1 MYPARS
7 LIAELEDA
15 IQSGSK
21 DKRVETLRRVTDLF
35 VTGADRF
42 NDEQIEVFDDVLGQL
57 IKRIEARALAELSN
71 RLAPISNAPLETVK
85 RLAKDGDIAVA
96 KSMLTKSPRLS
107 DQDLIEV
114 ALTKTQAH
122 LVAISTR
129 PQITTLVT
137 DVLLQRG
144 NDLVV
149 HKLAENPGAHF
160 SESGFAVL
168 VKRAESDEHLA
179 EKVGLRLDIPL
190 RLFRELLLRATEAV
204 RSRLLASADL
214 ESRDRIQRVLAAI
227 NEDSN
232 RKAGILHEHDFAK
245 AQARVSAMQSKG
257 KLDDAAFFELAKSG
271 RYAEMVAA
279 LALLSGAS
287 ITLIEKLLQSEYL
300 GAYLIPCRASRLAW
314 PTVRLILTCRTVG
327 RKTSADDLEQAQV
340 DYIKLS
346 NSSAERIL
354 RFWQVRQT
362 TSHEAAAV
370 ARAQ

>member
-85 RLAKDGDIAVA
+85 RLAKDGDIAVVE
-96 KSMLTKSPRLS
+96 SMLTKSPRLS

-179 EKVGLRLDIPL
+179 E
-190 RLFRELLLRATEAV
+190 
-204 RSRLLASADL
+204 
-214 ESRDRIQRVLAAI
+214 
-227 NEDSN
+227 
-232 RKAGILHEHDFAK
+232 
-245 AQARVSAMQSKG
+245 
-257 KLDDAAFFELAKSG
+257 
-271 RYAEMVAA
+271 
-279 LALLSGAS
+279 
-287 ITLIEKLLQSEYL
+287 
-300 GAYLIPCRASRLAW
+300 
-314 PTVRLILTCRTVG
+314 
-327 RKTSADDLEQAQV
+327 
-340 DYIKLS
+340 
-346 NSSAERIL
+346 
-354 RFWQVRQT
+354 
-362 TSHEAAAV
+362 
-370 ARAQ
+370 